1 MIAGAEPVV
10 HSAPRLQGSQL
21 QCLHAKLLRPA
32 PRATHLLHT
41 KPRSI
46 SRRAAIRH
54 SCVASSSR
62 EASDLWTPEQSV
74 VLPHVHAA
82 AAPAVVSPGSGYEDH
97 KPRTP
102 PPDLPS
108 LLLDSRITYLGM
120 PLVPA
125 VTELIIAEL
134 LYLQYKDRTKPIYLY
149 INSTGT
155 SRADGE
161 TVGFETEGT
170 AIFDTM
176 QYVTNEVHTVGV
188 GVAIGQ
194 SCMLLSAGTKGKRF
208 MLPHATAML
217 QQPRVPPTGQ
227 RQAVEI
233 QIKWREVLAQ
243 KQAMLK
249 ILSQTTGHS
258 PEKLD
263 KDMQRPLYMQPR
275 DAMEYGVIDGI
286 VRNET
291 SIIDTVMSPE
301 QWDKEA
307 GLVAKPAPAQ

>member
-1 MIAGAEPVV
+1 
-10 HSAPRLQGSQL
+10 
-21 QCLHAKLLRPA
+21 
-32 PRATHLLHT
+32 
-41 KPRSI
+41 
-46 SRRAAIRH
+46 
-54 SCVASSSR
+54 
-62 EASDLWTPEQSV
+62 
-74 VLPHVHAA
+74 
-82 AAPAVVSPGSGYEDH
+82 
-97 KPRTP
+97 
-102 PPDLPS
+102 
-108 LLLDSRITYLGM
+108 M

-134 LYLQYKDRTKPIYLY
+134 LYLQYKDRTKPIFLY

-243 KQAMLK
+243 KQAYLK

-258 PEKLD
+258 TEKLD

-275 DAMEYGVIDGI
+275 DAVEYGVIDGI

-291 SIIDTVMSPE
+291 SIIDAVMSPE
-301 QWDKEA
+301 QWDKQA
-307 GLVAKPAPAQ
+307 GLVAKPAPQ